1 MIIDDQLLQELLSRA
16 KQLRRTEEISFNP
29 MSEFVPYVSTKE
41 IVHSKIIC
49 ELLNPHG
56 SHGCED
62 EFLKSFFEQ
71 FLPNLRFE
79 DYSDFNVTL
88 ERKVTRVL
96 TEGGV
101 RSIDILVNFKD
112 SCGKNHAIILENK
125 LNHAEF
131 QYLQIEDYI
140 AGLVYE
146 GIKVDHVVILHD
158 RYQHCTASDN
168 SISTTLLYPNQ
179 LSDWIKSVN
188 NDNSGID
195 AYADYLMLLH
205 NKNIS
210 YENSKD
216 MLNLSLQ
223 EIKDLYKLKE
233 AFENLTDAKNKYI
246 LEKVSAKL
254 QPLSV
259 EHTFSKLDEGCKLF
273 QLWIQEDYK
282 RNDLWVAIYP
292 PENPADDEKGTD
304 VYIYSHEERIRDASS
319 IANKLGYAEV
329 GTGDGYVYFKKSHNG
344 SRFTFFDQQSR
355 EKMLQEIVRILKE
368 LHNV

>member
-188 NDNSGID
+188 NENSGID

-205 NKNIS
+205 NQNIS
-210 YENSKD
+210 YENSKN

-246 LEKVSAKL
+246 LGKVSAKL

-282 RNDLWVAIYP
+282 KMIYGLLFIHRKIP
-292 PENPADDEKGTD
+292 QTMKKVQMYISILMKKEFETHLRSQINSVMLKLVPEMDTFILKNHIMEVVLP
-304 VYIYSHEERIRDASS
+304 SS
-319 IANKLGYAEV
+319 INSRGKRCCRKLCV
-329 GTGDGYVYFKKSHNG
+329 F
-344 SRFTFFDQQSR
+344 
-355 EKMLQEIVRILKE
+355 
-368 LHNV
+368 